1 MCKKKKNLIF
11 YLLWNVI
18 WIFRFTFM
26 LSSSCIR
33 VSSVLFCSFFYFFYQ
48 SFKKMNTVLCR
59 SEHLAQPSLS
69 SPSTKLTL
77 TNSLIRSGFVSTQM
91 HRRQCGRTPYYQQ
104 QSAPI
109 SPSAQI
115 NGSLT
120 SPCHAAQHNCQHLLT
135 PFWQGPHLRILD
147 LLFPFFPPFTSSCN
161 SSPPFPSEEMCYE
174 CVSCNQF
181 ITFGD

>member
-1 MCKKKKNLIF
+1 
-11 YLLWNVI
+11 
-18 WIFRFTFM
+18 
-26 LSSSCIR
+26 
-33 VSSVLFCSFFYFFYQ
+33 
-48 SFKKMNTVLCR
+48 MNTVLCR

-77 TNSLIRSGFVSTQM
+77 TNLLIHSGFVSTQM

-104 QSAPI
+104 QSASI

-147 LLFPFFPPFTSSCN
+147 LLFPFFSFHILLQQLSPFCLRRDVLWVCFMQPIYYIWRLMGRFALTAFDKGGWEVSASAEGYGNCRSHDNYYQSSSN
-161 SSPPFPSEEMCYE
+161 AH
-174 CVSCNQF
+174 NKILRLRTQ
-181 ITFGD
+181 IN

>member
-1 MCKKKKNLIF
+1 
-11 YLLWNVI
+11 
-18 WIFRFTFM
+18 M

-59 SEHLAQPSLS
+59 SEHLAQPSLC

-77 TNSLIRSGFVSTQM
+77 TNLLIRSEFVSTQM